1 MKNFVVLIPSYND
14 WDCLNLLIPSID
26 KKINNNDINLSAL
39 IINDGSTIKNNL
51 RISNIKNIKSIEILN
66 LKKNVKAQIAIASG
80 LEFLKDKNY
89 EGGIIVM
96 DADGQ
101 DDPET
106 LIPIIEKVKIDPY
119 NLITINRITRKDNKI
134 FITFYNL
141 YLILTW
147 LFLFR
152 SMRFGVFSYI
162 HSNSLISLLKDN
174 HINYAYVGSIAK
186 KIKKK
191 NIILANRNERYLGE
205 SKNNYISLVVYA
217 FKILTFFR
225 STILL
230 NSLFFSFLTA
240 IISDIL
246 VINFII
252 FISILIFNFLIFLI
266 YYKNKNL
273 LSFDRKNNISS
284 LERVRVSG

>member
-26 KKINNNDINLSAL
+26 KKINNYDINLSVL

-66 LKKNVKAQIAIASG
+66 LTKNVKAQIAIASG